1 MGFKLDQKEH
11 VKDRKKSGTVVPWHS
26 GSDHKPDPE
35 VMCQGTLTMT
45 QEAYA
50 DVTRCDTCDYY
61 DYWGIGD

>member
-1 MGFKLDQKEH
+1 MSYTLDTPEH
-11 VKDRKKSGTVVPWHS
+11 IKDRKKSGTVVPWHT
-26 GSDHKPDPE
+26 GSDYAPE
-35 VMCQGTLTMT
+35 PIQKCTGKLTVT